1 MINFVLQLVV
11 SGWEKG
17 NNCMDPGNDKK
28 KKTCEKGTL
37 RKELLHF
44 QG

>member
-17 NNCMDPGNDKK
+17 KNCMDPGNEKK
-28 KKTCEKGTL
+28 ICEKGTS

>member
-28 KKTCEKGTL
+28 KNL
-37 RKELLHF
+37 
-44 QG
+44 